1 MPAPVIVAFFLREPR
16 RVADASEMSRAWP
29 TFLLSLFAF
38 AAAERGIIE
47 LDNTTFDRVVGG
59 AAPVFVRLDQ
69 EYPYGDADDAFKAFA
84 GAVGDSNAKALI
96 ATVGVADPPS
106 PPYRGEYSEY
116 QEEEDD
122 EEEADPNGWR
132 DNQDIAARFNV
143 DLESFPQ
150 FLYFGPGH
158 KFGEQPVKYEGEHT
172 KDSFL
177 RFLQDK
183 AGVWIGLPGQAQELH
198 ELAQGFAAA
207 SADDRKAAIATCE
220 AHPDTEVGK
229 YYAKVMT
236 KIDAN
241 ADFADK
247 EIARLTKMLDDGSV
261 APAKKLQFSKRLNA
275 LSSFK

>member
-1 MPAPVIVAFFLREPR
+1 
-16 RVADASEMSRAWP
+16 MSRTLP
-29 TFLLSLFAF
+29 ILLSLSAL
-38 AAAERGIIE
+38 ASAERGILD
-47 LDNTTFDRVVGG
+47 LDNTTLDRVVGG
-59 AAPVFVRLDQ
+59 ASAVFVRVDQ

-84 GAVGDSNAKALI
+84 AAVADSNANALI

-106 PPYRGEYSEY
+106 PPHRGEYSEY
-116 QEEEDD
+116 QEEADED
-122 EEEADPNGWR
+122 EEEVDPNGWR
-132 DNQDIAARFNV
+132 DNQDLAARSSV

-158 KFGEQPVKYEGEHT
+158 KFDESPVKYEGQHT

-236 KIDAN
+236 KIVAS

-247 EIARLTKMLDDGSV
+247 EVARLTKMLDDGSV
-261 APAKKLQFSKRLNA
+261 APAKKAQFSKRLNA